1 MTTVDKGGAPPCNRL
16 SSLRYDPADATCGE
30 TMSISEVDEAASG
43 SAGAQPV
50 LRLQDITK
58 RFGALTANDAIS
70 LELKSGEILA
80 LLGENGAG
88 KTTLMSILFGHYVAD
103 EGHIEAFGQRLPAGS
118 PRAAIAAGIGM
129 VHQHFTLG
137 ENLTVLDNI
146 VLGTEPLLAPRQN
159 TTKARKRIAELAEH
173 FGLVVD
179 PKKLVRDL
187 SVGERQRVEILKA
200 LYRGARVLILDE
212 PTAVLAPQEVETLFA
227 TLKTMVAEGLSI
239 IFISHKLNEV
249 MAVADRVAVLR
260 LGRLVAEF
268 PIAGAS
274 KEKLAEAMVGRAV
287 EMPEREPQP
296 LGPVVLQMAG
306 VTVTGDHGKPL
317 LDELH
322 LLLCGREILGI
333 AGVSG
338 NGQGALAALLSGL
351 RLPDSGAFELL
362 GETVK
367 RTSPVEM
374 QGRGVGRIPED
385 RHATGVVGDLTVEE
399 NLILEACG
407 SPRFCSLGLLR
418 GGVIRRNAR
427 EMIERFD
434 IRGADP
440 TTTTRALSGGNM
452 QKVILARVL
461 SEKPKVILA
470 NQPTRGLD
478 VGAAAKVQELLFEAR
493 AQGAGIILISEDLEE
508 LLQVSDRIAVL
519 YQGRLST
526 PVAVEEADMQTLGL
540 LMSGHG
546 EFQRQKGARGH
557 AA

>member
-1 MTTVDKGGAPPCNRL
+1 MPEDELPTAAKGGA
-16 SSLRYDPADATCGE
+16 
-30 TMSISEVDEAASG
+30 V
-43 SAGAQPV
+43 PV
-50 LRLQDITK
+50 LRLSGVSK

-70 LELKSGEILA
+70 LDLQPGEILA

-103 EGHIEAFGQRLPAGS
+103 EGHIEAFGRPLPAGS
-118 PRAAIAAGIGM
+118 PKAAIAAGIGM

-146 VLGTEPLLAPRQN
+146 VLGTESLWGPRQR
-159 TTKARKRIAELAEH
+159 TGEARRRIEGLAEH
-173 FGLVVD
+173 FGLKVD
-179 PKKLVRDL
+179 PRRLVRDL

-200 LYRGARVLILDE
+200 LYRGARILILDE
-212 PTAVLAPQEVETLFA
+212 PTAVLTPQEAETLFA

-260 LGRLVAEF
+260 LGKLVGDFQIAETDKERLAQ
-268 PIAGAS
+268 
-274 KEKLAEAMVGRAV
+274 AMVGHAITL
-287 EMPEREPQP
+287 PEREPQP
-296 LGPVVLQMAG
+296 LGKVVMQLAG
-306 VTVTGDHGKPL
+306 VSIYGEEGQAL
-317 LDELH
+317 LEDIH

-338 NGQGALAALLSGL
+338 NGQGALAALVSGQ
-351 RLPDSGAFELL
+351 RLPDAGSFEIL
-362 GETVK
+362 GEDVSHS
-367 RTSPVEM
+367 SPAEM
-374 QGRGVGRIPED
+374 QRRGVGRIPED
-385 RHATGVVGDLTVEE
+385 RHATGVVGDLSVEE
-399 NLILEACG
+399 NLILEAPG
-407 SPRFCSLGLLR
+407 DPRFCKLGVLR
-418 GGVIRRNAR
+418 GGAIRRHAKAV
-427 EMIERFD
+427 IERFD
-434 IRGADP
+434 IRGAAP
-440 TTTTRALSGGNM
+440 QTAVRTLSGGNM

-461 SEKPKVILA
+461 SEQPRIILA

-478 VGAAAKVQELLFEAR
+478 VGAAAAVQGLLFEAR
-493 AQGAGIILISEDLEE
+493 AAGAGIILISEDLEE

-526 PVAVEEADMQTLGL
+526 PVAVEEADLTTLGL

-546 EFQRQKGARGH
+546 EFETRRRRPNH